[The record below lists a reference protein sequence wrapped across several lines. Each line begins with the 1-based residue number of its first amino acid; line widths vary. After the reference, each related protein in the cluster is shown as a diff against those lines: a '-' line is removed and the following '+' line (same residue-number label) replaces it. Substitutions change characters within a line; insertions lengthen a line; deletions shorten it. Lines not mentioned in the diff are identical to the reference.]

1 MPSSTTINKA
11 LSITATTSGLSC
23 SFAGGCTYAI
33 ESSGLTA
40 ALMNSSNT
48 VTICSN
54 VCQLRLDLSDS
65 NSAVCQIPSLAT
77 THSVEEYRISKS

>member
-1 MPSSTTINKA
+1 
-11 LSITATTSGLSC
+11 LSITSTTSALSC

-33 ESSGLTA
+33 EASGLTA

-54 VCQLRLDLSDS
+54 VCQLRVDLSDS
-65 NSAVCQIPSLAT
+65 NTAVCEVPSLAT
-77 THSVEEYRISKS
+77 TFSVADYTISIS